1 MNVISILISG
11 RDFKQPYSLN
21 DKSPN
26 NSTGLCNQLFHF
38 INSVSMYSLENDV
51 YFDFFSKDYRSG
63 DLLKLSDIL
72 DIQKMKSLYNWRIN
86 DLIEFEGV
94 NYTIF
99 RIGGVFMTYNS
110 DVNKFIDIT
119 KKIIFNDK
127 YELLS
132 KKVIDSMSLNEE
144 EVNLVHLRIDHD
156 AEDHISRHVSKSA
169 FESYIN
175 SYKREILKN
184 CSTDKKLVLLLEDIN
199 HPLVKELSSIYN
211 VVYFSKDLI
220 LETYNSMY
228 DDKVLDGREM
238 YALIDL
244 LIGKN
249 LKVDTYIC
257 AEGGVFT
264 SSFSILLKHLNQY
277 KKIITI

>member
-11 RDFKQPYSLN
+11 RDIKLPYSIN

-38 INSVSMYSLENDV
+38 INSVSMYSLEDDV

-72 DIQKMKSLYNWRIN
+72 DIQKMKNLYNWRIN
-86 DLIEFEGV
+86 DLIKFEGGDCF
-94 NYTIF
+94 IF
-99 RIGGVFMTYNS
+99 KIGGVFMTYNS

-127 YELLS
+127 YELVS
-132 KKVIDSMSLNEE
+132 KKVIDNMFLNDE

-156 AEDHISRHVSKSA
+156 AEDHISRHLSKSD
-169 FESYIN
+169 FDNYVN
-175 SYKREILKN
+175 SYKTEILKN

-199 HPLVKELSSIYN
+199 HPLVKELSTIYN
-211 VVYFSKDLI
+211 VIYFSKDLI

-228 DDKVLDGREM
+228 DDNVLEGREM

-257 AEGGVFT
+257 AEGRVFT
-264 SSFSILLKHLNQY
+264 SSFSVLLKHLNQY
-277 KKIITI
+277 KKTITV